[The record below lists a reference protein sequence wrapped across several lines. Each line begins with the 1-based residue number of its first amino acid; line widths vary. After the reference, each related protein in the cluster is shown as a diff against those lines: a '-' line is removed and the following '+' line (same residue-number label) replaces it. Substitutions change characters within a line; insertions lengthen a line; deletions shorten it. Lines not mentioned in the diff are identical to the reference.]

1 MGSVES
7 VDYVDYVDYVSA
19 AYRLPV
25 GYDPTEDKNTS
36 VRARIMPFAEAE
48 CSLFMGILL
57 QSGSCCRR
65 VSGQLIRLQNIAIC
79 RNGIWRNASRE
90 NVKVQNA

>member
-1 MGSVES
+1 MEGIDSQMGSVES
-7 VDYVDYVDYVSA
+7 VDYVDYVSA

-65 VSGQLIRLQNIAIC
+65 VSGLRFACKTLQYAGTEFGGM
-79 RNGIWRNASRE
+79 RAE
-90 NVKVQNA
+90 KM

>member
-65 VSGQLIRLQNIAIC
+65 VSGLRFACKTKTTLHDPNFCSTFVVLNI
-79 RNGIWRNASRE
+79 
-90 NVKVQNA
+90 